1 MLKRIIPII
10 KQHKLMR
17 NIIFYSII
25 TLLVLLFASRIVVA
39 TNDQYRNEVYTL
51 KIGQKCKT

>member
-1 MLKRIIPII
+1 
-10 KQHKLMR
+10 MR

-39 TNDQYRNEVYTL
+39 ANDQYRDEVYTL
-51 KIGQKCKT
+51 QVGQNVKHNNV